1 MKTSQ
6 VTKPSLV
13 TALKPLERLSQTVS
27 LACCRMNSSK
37 KRKDNSFNVALNNA
51 KQIKSSSE
59 IRSKLL
65 NKFFLEEDFKVKF
78 AEAFRYVES
87 VKHLLF

>member
-1 MKTSQ
+1 MT
-6 VTKPSLV
+6 
-13 TALKPLERLSQTVS
+13 
-27 LACCRMNSSK
+27 SSK

-65 NKFFLEEDFKVKF
+65 NKFFLAEDFKVKF
-78 AEAFRYVES
+78 AKAFRFVES